1 MRRGGA
7 PRFCLLGR
15 LPSVRAAGSR
25 LGVRGGPAAGFTA
38 SPWCTAMIR
47 WPTVITL
54 AAAST
59 HRPMGRMYGTPRP
72 DRPTA
77 VNVSTSR
84 SDRSAIPT
92 FAVVPRPS
100 ARALTYDTSAPATRQ
115 KSDRAASSWL

>member
-1 MRRGGA
+1 MAVGGGRTGRGGWGRRGG
-7 PRFCLLGR
+7 
-15 LPSVRAAGSR
+15 VAAG
-25 LGVRGGPAAGFTA
+25 VAAGLAVGLTA

-47 WPTVITL
+47 CPTVITL
-54 AAAST
+54 AAASA

-115 KSDRAASSWL
+115 KSDRPASSWL